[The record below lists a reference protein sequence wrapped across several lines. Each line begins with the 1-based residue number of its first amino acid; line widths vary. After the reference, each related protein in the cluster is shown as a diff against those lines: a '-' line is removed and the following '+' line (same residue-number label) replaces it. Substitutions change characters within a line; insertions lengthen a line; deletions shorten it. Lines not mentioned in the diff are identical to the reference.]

1 MGASFN
7 DHELG
12 VLLSRILS
20 VFKKPVP
27 ANSSQT
33 STKQALTSS
42 YSHALGIKEFTVP
55 LPYKDEMKNIC
66 FQNSVIFSFASESE
80 DETSVTF
87 YKMKLESNSWARIAT
102 TVESLNKLNSWDR
115 QSQDSQNAMFR
126 ELSAVYNDFVASL
139 VERFGKATIKS
150 EILPEGELDVRH
162 DPNLNRVTFSRV
174 AIKDQHRSA
183 LDALIR
189 QYPDVQVQYKYDHE
203 TYRWSPA
210 HPRIDKFVLTGDDTD
225 ALLASS
231 KQALLYL
238 QVRHI
243 KEAQKGLEE
252 KQREAQLLK
261 EKDEAYLKDFAKEV
275 DELLSSN

>member
-1 MGASFN
+1 MGGRLN

-20 VFKKPVP
+20 VFRKQVP
-27 ANSSQT
+27 ANSSQI
-33 STKQALTSS
+33 SAKQALTSS
-42 YSHALGIKEFTVP
+42 YSHALAIKEFTVP
-55 LPYKDEMKNIC
+55 LPYKDEVKSIC
-66 FQNSVIFSFASESE
+66 FQNNVLFSFASESE

-87 YKMKLESNSWARIAT
+87 HKMKLESSSWARIAT
-102 TVESLNKLNSWDR
+102 AVESLNKLNSWDR
-115 QSQDSQNAMFR
+115 QSEDSQNAMFR

-150 EILPEGELDVRH
+150 EVLPEGELDIRH
-162 DPNLNRVTFSRV
+162 DPNLNRVTFTRV
-174 AIKDQHRSA
+174 AIKDQHHSA
-183 LDALIR
+183 LNALIR
-189 QYPDVQVQYKYDHE
+189 QYPDVQVQYKYDHQ

-210 HPRIDKFVLTGDDTD
+210 HPRIDKFILTSDDTD

-243 KEAQKGLEE
+243 KEAQKNLEE
-252 KQREAQLLK
+252 EKREAQLLK

-275 DELLSSN
+275 DELLSSI